1 MSFYTRNIKRS
12 IFAHPKVNLVI
23 LVNLTLTTSVVF
35 ILLQNFYYLKE
46 RHYAF
51 FYEDKIARTYQ
62 IKADRELGGIVES
75 DLHNKTSMYD
85 IGLQLYKNINAS
97 ELKTFNINST
107 SIAVNGLDEETKR
120 KIKQVTNKSILDAY
134 GFSEYALEGMELKI
148 SEGRWFNEFEYNSIN
163 EVEMVPIIMGTNYAG
178 IFNIGDIIS
187 CSDEKLQD
195 KAIVIGFIEEDAVID
210 YYGTEQF
217 VFDDAVIMTETA
229 TFPRTELN
237 RLSDEAINRERVRT
251 LTDGYIFCSNDKT
264 DVQKEINHYTSQY
277 GFYALEVLPIDGQA
291 YSETKTI
298 SERNLFLIGVLAIV
312 ITIICLISMCG
323 TFYNRSLDDLRTNS
337 IYMSVGIPLW
347 KINLSIILEML
358 FWIALSIIPVI
369 SISLHEF
376 NAMKVPI
383 WQMVLFECIVTAIS
397 IAPTLSL
404 NKKNIIGFLIKN
416 QS

>member
-195 KAIVIGFIEEDAVID
+195 KAIVIGCIEEDAVID
-210 YYGTEQF
+210 Y
-217 VFDDAVIMTETA
+217 
-229 TFPRTELN
+229 
-237 RLSDEAINRERVRT
+237 
-251 LTDGYIFCSNDKT
+251 
-264 DVQKEINHYTSQY
+264 
-277 GFYALEVLPIDGQA
+277 
-291 YSETKTI
+291 
-298 SERNLFLIGVLAIV
+298 
-312 ITIICLISMCG
+312 
-323 TFYNRSLDDLRTNS
+323 
-337 IYMSVGIPLW
+337 
-347 KINLSIILEML
+347 
-358 FWIALSIIPVI
+358 
-369 SISLHEF
+369 
-376 NAMKVPI
+376 
-383 WQMVLFECIVTAIS
+383 
-397 IAPTLSL
+397 
-404 NKKNIIGFLIKN
+404 
-416 QS
+416 

>member
-1 MSFYTRNIKRS
+1 
-12 IFAHPKVNLVI
+12 
-23 LVNLTLTTSVVF
+23 
-35 ILLQNFYYLKE
+35 
-46 RHYAF
+46 
-51 FYEDKIARTYQ
+51 
-62 IKADRELGGIVES
+62 
-75 DLHNKTSMYD
+75 
-85 IGLQLYKNINAS
+85 
-97 ELKTFNINST
+97 
-107 SIAVNGLDEETKR
+107 
-120 KIKQVTNKSILDAY
+120 
-134 GFSEYALEGMELKI
+134 
-148 SEGRWFNEFEYNSIN
+148 
-163 EVEMVPIIMGTNYAG
+163 MVPIIMGTNYAG

-195 KAIVIGFIEEDAVID
+195 KAIIIGFIEKDAVID
-210 YYGTEQF
+210 YYGTEQC

-237 RLSDEAINRERVRT
+237 RLSDEAINRERIRT
-251 LTDGYIFCSNDKT
+251 LTGGYLFCPNDKT

-397 IAPTLSL
+397 ITPTLSL
-404 NKKNIIGFLIKN
+404 NKKNIISFLIKN